1 MHYVGVLVPFLR
13 LELLFGRDG
22 EKAQSG
28 EDELSRKT
36 RLSLNLHLLRP
47 HHCPTISSRSPIAL
61 IRALFCAREALSV
74 YFRLRST
81 IFHPRSPSHSRN
93 GQAHLHDR
101 HPDQAPQRSAG
112 ALHSLILL
120 FRFLDGK
127 AGCLRDIAKMEIIM
141 LKRETEGLIFFSN
154 RAMS

>member
-1 MHYVGVLVPFLR
+1 MVDIKR
-13 LELLFGRDG
+13 E
-22 EKAQSG
+22 AQSG

-47 HHCPTISSRSPIAL
+47 HHCPTISPRPPIAL
-61 IRALFCAREALSV
+61 ICLFSGAREAFSGS
-74 YFRLRST
+74 FRLLLT
-81 IFHPRSPSHSRN
+81 VFHPRSPSHSQN

-120 FRFLDGK
+120 FRLLDGR
-127 AGCLRDIAKMEIIM
+127 AGCPLCMIPRKWISPWIARGRGANIV
-141 LKRETEGLIFFSN
+141 FQ
-154 RAMS
+154 

>member
-1 MHYVGVLVPFLR
+1 MRIMWEFCAFFVVEVVVWSGS
-13 LELLFGRDG
+13 RDT
-22 EKAQSG
+22 QSG

-47 HHCPTISSRSPIAL
+47 HHCPTISPRPPIAL
-61 IRALFCAREALSV
+61 ICLFFSAREAFSGS
-74 YFRLRST
+74 FRLLLIVFRS
-81 IFHPRSPSHSRN
+81 RSPSHSQN

-120 FRFLDGK
+120 FRLLDGR
-127 AGCLRDIAKMEIIM
+127 AGCVHDIAKMDITVDSATQ
-141 LKRETEGLIFFSN
+141 KG
-154 RAMS
+154 